1 MASIRGFLK
10 QNGNKSFLD
19 FPFCEADL
27 IVIALLSYCN
37 YEQSSITKNKDLYN
51 SFTNIR
57 DFMDENTKKRIT
69 NNFFKPNEFLSFLE
83 MFNKSSRYDNVE
95 LGFFEE
101 NKSNRNEI
109 QFFGLTFFID
119 DKIFV
124 TFRGTDRSVVGWQ
137 EDFDLV
143 LKDVIPSQEE
153 AKNYLFKMVNL
164 LKKPVYVLG
173 HSKGGNLAYFAY
185 YFNDINVQD
194 MVIKVYNLD
203 GPGFKF
209 DTKKLYK
216 KNKDKLVKI
225 VPHDDVVGILLN
237 DPSELIICKSSEVN
251 VNAHDLL
258 TWQFDFFNKYK
269 TLTRTKELTIYSETL
284 RITINEFIK
293 EIGID
298 NVKDVKTAIF
308 EIVKI
313 NKVKDVIYIYEAA
326 LKNIHNGLTEMRRE
340 NPEQVKQMEQLIKQ
354 FLKLYVKNFRKLEE
368 KRRSSVFKKFSELK
382 EELK

>member
-83 MFNKSSRYDNVE
+83 IFNKSSRYDDVK

-216 KNKDKLVKI
+216 KNKEKLVKI

-298 NVKDVKTAIF
+298 NVKDVKRAIF

>member
-69 NNFFKPNEFLSFLE
+69 NNFFKPDEFLSFLE
-83 MFNKSSRYDNVE
+83 IFNKSSRYDDVK

-216 KNKDKLVKI
+216 KNKEKLVKI

-354 FLKLYVKNFRKLEE
+354 FLKLYAKNFRKLEE

>member
-27 IVIALLSYCN
+27 VVIALLSYCN
-37 YEQSSITKNKDLYN
+37 YEQSPITKNKDLYN

-83 MFNKSSRYDNVE
+83 IFNKSSRYDDAK

-216 KNKDKLVKI
+216 KNKEKLVKI

>member
-27 IVIALLSYCN
+27 VVIALLSYCN

-83 MFNKSSRYDNVE
+83 IFNKSSRYDDVK

-216 KNKDKLVKI
+216 KNKEKLVKI

-298 NVKDVKTAIF
+298 NVKDVKRAIF

>member
-83 MFNKSSRYDNVE
+83 IFNKSSRYDDVK

-101 NKSNRNEI
+101 NRSNRNEI

-119 DKIFV
+119 DKFFV

-216 KNKDKLVKI
+216 KNKEKLVKI

-298 NVKDVKTAIF
+298 NVKDVKRAIF

>member
-27 IVIALLSYCN
+27 VVIALLSYCN

-216 KNKDKLVKI
+216 KNKEKLVKI

-354 FLKLYVKNFRKLEE
+354 FLKLYAKNFRKIEE

>member
-27 IVIALLSYCN
+27 VVIALLSYCN

-83 MFNKSSRYDNVE
+83 MFNKSSRYDNVK

-101 NKSNRNEI
+101 NRSNRNEI

-185 YFNDINVQD
+185 YFNDINVKD

-216 KNKDKLVKI
+216 KNKEKLVKI

-354 FLKLYVKNFRKLEE
+354 FLKLYAKNFRKLEE

>member
-101 NKSNRNEI
+101 NRSNRNEI

-216 KNKDKLVKI
+216 KNKEKLVKI

-284 RITINEFIK
+284 KITINEFIK

-354 FLKLYVKNFRKLEE
+354 FLKLYAKNFRKLEE

>member
-27 IVIALLSYCN
+27 VVIALLSYCN
-37 YEQSSITKNKDLYN
+37 YEQSPITKNKDLYN

-83 MFNKSSRYDNVE
+83 IFNKSSRYDDVK

-101 NKSNRNEI
+101 NRSNRNEI

-298 NVKDVKTAIF
+298 NVKDVKRAIF

-354 FLKLYVKNFRKLEE
+354 FLKLYVKNFRKVEE

>member
-69 NNFFKPNEFLSFLE
+69 NNFFKPDEFLSFLE
-83 MFNKSSRYDNVE
+83 IFNKSSRYDDVK

-101 NKSNRNEI
+101 NRSNRNEI

-143 LKDVIPSQEE
+143 LKDVIPSQEK

-203 GPGFKF
+203 RPALKF

-216 KNKDKLVKI
+216 KNKGKLVKI

-354 FLKLYVKNFRKLEE
+354 FLKLYAKNFRKLEE

>member
-83 MFNKSSRYDNVE
+83 IFNKSSRYDNVE

-101 NKSNRNEI
+101 NRSNRNEI

-216 KNKDKLVKI
+216 KNKEKLVKI

>member
-27 IVIALLSYCN
+27 VVIALLSYCN

-83 MFNKSSRYDNVE
+83 IFNKSSRYDNVE

-216 KNKDKLVKI
+216 KNKEKLVKI

-284 RITINEFIK
+284 KITINEFIK
-293 EIGID
+293 DIGID

-354 FLKLYVKNFRKLEE
+354 FLKLYAKNFRKLEE

>member
-27 IVIALLSYCN
+27 VVIALLSYCN
-37 YEQSSITKNKDLYN
+37 YEQSPITKNKDLYN

-83 MFNKSSRYDNVE
+83 IFNKSSRYDDVK

-119 DKIFV
+119 DKIFI

-216 KNKDKLVKI
+216 KNKEKLVKI

-354 FLKLYVKNFRKLEE
+354 FLKLYAKNFRKLEE

>member
-27 IVIALLSYCN
+27 VVIALLSYCN

-216 KNKDKLVKI
+216 KNKEKLVKI

-354 FLKLYVKNFRKLEE
+354 FLKLYAKNFRKLEE

>member
-27 IVIALLSYCN
+27 VVIALLSYCN

-216 KNKDKLVKI
+216 KNKEKLVKI

>member
-27 IVIALLSYCN
+27 VVIALLSYCN

-216 KNKDKLVKI
+216 KNKEKLVKI

-284 RITINEFIK
+284 KITINEFIK
-293 EIGID
+293 DIGID

-354 FLKLYVKNFRKLEE
+354 FLKLYAKNFRKLEE

>member
-83 MFNKSSRYDNVE
+83 IFNKSSRYDDVK

-119 DKIFV
+119 DKIFI

-143 LKDVIPSQEE
+143 LKDVIPYQEK

-216 KNKDKLVKI
+216 KNKEKLVKI

-354 FLKLYVKNFRKLEE
+354 FLKLYAKNFRKLEE

>member
-83 MFNKSSRYDNVE
+83 IFNKSSRYDDVK

-216 KNKDKLVKI
+216 KNKEKLVKI

>member
-83 MFNKSSRYDNVE
+83 MFNKSSRYDDVK

-101 NKSNRNEI
+101 NRSNRNEI

-119 DKIFV
+119 YKIFV

-216 KNKDKLVKI
+216 KNKEKLVKI

-326 LKNIHNGLTEMRRE
+326 LKNIYNGLTEMRRE

-354 FLKLYVKNFRKLEE
+354 FLKLYAKNFRKLEE

>member
-27 IVIALLSYCN
+27 VVIALLSYCN
-37 YEQSSITKNKDLYN
+37 YEQSPITKNKDLYN

-101 NKSNRNEI
+101 NRSNRNEI

-216 KNKDKLVKI
+216 KNKEKLVKI

-354 FLKLYVKNFRKLEE
+354 FLKLYAKNFRKLEE

>member
-83 MFNKSSRYDNVE
+83 MFNKSSRYDNVK

-101 NKSNRNEI
+101 NRSNRNEI

-194 MVIKVYNLD
+194 MVTKVYNLD

-216 KNKDKLVKI
+216 KNKEKLVKI

-298 NVKDVKTAIF
+298 NVKDVKRAIF

>member
-83 MFNKSSRYDNVE
+83 IFNKSSRYDDVK

-101 NKSNRNEI
+101 NRSNRNEI

-143 LKDVIPSQEE
+143 IKDVIPSQEE

-216 KNKDKLVKI
+216 KNKEKLVKI

-354 FLKLYVKNFRKLEE
+354 FLKLYAKNFRKLEE

>member
-216 KNKDKLVKI
+216 KNKEKLVKI

>member
-27 IVIALLSYCN
+27 VVIALLSYCN
-37 YEQSSITKNKDLYN
+37 YEQSPITKNKDLYN

-83 MFNKSSRYDNVE
+83 IFNKSSRYDDVK

-101 NKSNRNEI
+101 NRSNRNEI

-354 FLKLYVKNFRKLEE
+354 FLKLYVKNFRKVEE

>member
-83 MFNKSSRYDNVE
+83 MFNKSSRYDDVE

-101 NKSNRNEI
+101 NRSNRNEI

-216 KNKDKLVKI
+216 KNKEKLVKI

-354 FLKLYVKNFRKLEE
+354 FLKLYAKNFRKLEE

>member
-83 MFNKSSRYDNVE
+83 IFNKSSRYDDVK

-101 NKSNRNEI
+101 NRSNRNEI

-216 KNKDKLVKI
+216 KNKEKLVKI

-298 NVKDVKTAIF
+298 NVKDVKRAIF

>member
-27 IVIALLSYCN
+27 VVIALLSYCN

-101 NKSNRNEI
+101 NRSNRNEI

-143 LKDVIPSQEE
+143 LKDVIPSQEK

-185 YFNDINVQD
+185 YFNDINVKD

-216 KNKDKLVKI
+216 KNKEKLVKI

-293 EIGID
+293 EE
-298 NVKDVKTAIF
+298 KTNENWYARFFKRIP
-308 EIVKI
+308 
-313 NKVKDVIYIYEAA
+313 
-326 LKNIHNGLTEMRRE
+326 NI
-340 NPEQVKQMEQLIKQ
+340 
-354 FLKLYVKNFRKLEE
+354 LYL
-368 KRRSSVFKKFSELK
+368 VFTTLWIIISLFMNMF
-382 EELK
+382 

>member
-27 IVIALLSYCN
+27 VVIALLSYCN

-83 MFNKSSRYDNVE
+83 IFNKSSRYDDVK

-216 KNKDKLVKI
+216 KNKEKLVKI

>member
-19 FPFCEADL
+19 IPFCEADL

-83 MFNKSSRYDNVE
+83 IFNKSSRYDDVK

-216 KNKDKLVKI
+216 KNKEKLVKI

-354 FLKLYVKNFRKLEE
+354 FLKLYAKNFRKLEE

>member
-27 IVIALLSYCN
+27 VVIALLSYCN

-83 MFNKSSRYDNVE
+83 MFNKSSRYDNVK

-216 KNKDKLVKI
+216 KNKEKLVKI

-354 FLKLYVKNFRKLEE
+354 FLKLYAKNFRKLEE

>member
-27 IVIALLSYCN
+27 VVIALLSYCN

-216 KNKDKLVKI
+216 KNKEKLVKI

-284 RITINEFIK
+284 KITINEFIK

-354 FLKLYVKNFRKLEE
+354 FLKLYAKNFRKLEE

>member
-19 FPFCEADL
+19 FSFCEADL

-101 NKSNRNEI
+101 NRSNRNEI

-216 KNKDKLVKI
+216 KNKEKLVKI

-354 FLKLYVKNFRKLEE
+354 FLKLYAKNFRKLEE

>member
-27 IVIALLSYCN
+27 VVIALLSYCN
-37 YEQSSITKNKDLYN
+37 YEQSQITKNKDLYN

-83 MFNKSSRYDNVE
+83 IFNKSSRYDDVK

-216 KNKDKLVKI
+216 KNKEKLVKI

>member
-83 MFNKSSRYDNVE
+83 IFNKSSRYDNVK

-101 NKSNRNEI
+101 NRSNRNEI

-216 KNKDKLVKI
+216 KNKEKLVKI

-298 NVKDVKTAIF
+298 NVKDVKRAIF

-354 FLKLYVKNFRKLEE
+354 FLKLYAKNFRKLEE

>member
-27 IVIALLSYCN
+27 VVIALLSYCN

-83 MFNKSSRYDNVE
+83 IFNKSSRYDDVK

-101 NKSNRNEI
+101 NRSNRNEI

-216 KNKDKLVKI
+216 KNKEKLVKI

-354 FLKLYVKNFRKLEE
+354 FLKLYAKNFRKLEE

>member
-10 QNGNKSFLD
+10 QNGNKSFLY

-83 MFNKSSRYDNVE
+83 IFNKSSRYDDVK

-101 NKSNRNEI
+101 NRSNRNEI

-143 LKDVIPSQEE
+143 LKDVIPSQEK

-216 KNKDKLVKI
+216 KNKEKLVKI

-354 FLKLYVKNFRKLEE
+354 FLKLYAKNFRKLEE

>member
-83 MFNKSSRYDNVE
+83 IFNKSSRYDNVK

-101 NKSNRNEI
+101 NRSNRNEI

-216 KNKDKLVKI
+216 KNKEKLVKI

-298 NVKDVKTAIF
+298 NVKDVKRAIF

>member
-19 FPFCEADL
+19 IPFCEADL
-27 IVIALLSYCN
+27 VVIALLSYCN

-83 MFNKSSRYDNVE
+83 IFNKSSRYDDVK

-153 AKNYLFKMVNL
+153 AKNYLFKIVNL

-216 KNKDKLVKI
+216 KNKEKLVKI

-354 FLKLYVKNFRKLEE
+354 FLKLYAKNFRKLEE